1 MTRSRA
7 FAVTAAVASIAVS
20 AAAGLT
26 GCTGLKS
33 PPGKHMT
40 VYFART
46 TSFYE
51 QSKVKIMGIDVGT
64 VEKVRIDGGRI
75 RVDFTVREDVPVPR
89 DVNAAI
95 VPLNLVGE
103 RNLVLSPPW
112 RPGMPLADDGTVI
125 PQERTTLPVETDDAL
140 KAFTNLANALD
151 PTKVR
156 GSVGDAADSFRGNGT
171 EFNSAL
177 QQSARL
183 TANLA
188 GQDRQLL
195 EVARN
200 LSRLAGTVRG
210 HEQTLGSMISGFS
223 TATKVFAAERQEL
236 QQLIRGLLQLANQG
250 SEILTKYEGQL
261 PGDLAVLTRVAL
273 TLQGQSRQLALMF
286 KALPGVSEAFIN
298 AYDPASKSLVLRFPT
313 DAFLRTWLQG
323 LSGGLLDGCPLPPP
337 NSNCPW
343 QGDR

>member
-1 MTRSRA
+1 MNGSRA
-7 FAVTAAVASIAVS
+7 FTVAAAMVAAVV
-20 AAAGLT
+20 AAATALG
-26 GCTGLKS
+26 GCSALES
-33 PPGKHMT
+33 PPHKDMT
-40 VYFART
+40 AYFARA

-51 QSKVKIMGIDVGT
+51 KSKVKIMGVDVGT
-64 VEKVRIDGGRI
+64 VERIRIDGGRV

-112 RPGMPLADDGTVI
+112 RPGLPEAGDGTVI

-140 KAFTNLANALD
+140 KAFTNVANALD

-156 GSVGDAADSFRGNGT
+156 GALGGAADSFRGNGT

-188 GQDRQLL
+188 GQDEQLL
-195 EVARN
+195 AVARN
-200 LSRLAGTVRG
+200 LNRLAGAVRG
-210 HEQTLGSMISGFS
+210 RERTLASMISGFS
-223 TATKVFAAERQEL
+223 TATGMLAAERRDL
-236 QQLIRGLLQLANQG
+236 QQLIKALLELTTQG
-250 SEILTKYEGQL
+250 TGILTKYEGQL

-273 TLQGQSRQLALMF
+273 TMRGQSERLAMMF
-286 KALPGVSEAFIN
+286 KALPEVSETFIN
-298 AYDPASKSLVLRFPT
+298 GYDPAKGSLVLRFPT
-313 DAFLRTWLQG
+313 DAFLRAWLQG

-343 QGDR
+343 EGAR